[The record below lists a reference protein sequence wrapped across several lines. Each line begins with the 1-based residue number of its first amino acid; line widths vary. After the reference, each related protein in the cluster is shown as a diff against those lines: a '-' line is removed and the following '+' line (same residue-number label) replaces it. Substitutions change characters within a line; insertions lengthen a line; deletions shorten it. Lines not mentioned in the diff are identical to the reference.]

1 MILVKFYLKLL
12 CAWKWRRK
20 RSGIS
25 GAFIFVT
32 AKYISSGILSVG
44 FLCSRRLV
52 SGSKVRYWFWMF
64 LPLYLFGLS
73 DWILLLVLSPVFING
88 NSISS
93 LFEGAAAVCYY
104 CSSVTFI
111 AMLIHDLLVTYLFLG
126 YPIPIIIRGLASTLL
141 SMFLRH
147 PYLGGSSSIL
157 GESLP
162 GCAIPSLN
170 SP

>member
-1 MILVKFYLKLL
+1 MIFVKFYLKLL
-12 CAWKWRRK
+12 CAWKCLRK

-52 SGSKVRYWFWMF
+52 SGSNVLYWFWTF
-64 LPLYLFGLS
+64 LPLYFFGLS

-88 NSISS
+88 NSISW
-93 LFEGAAAVCYY
+93 LFEGTADVCYY
-104 CSSVTFI
+104 CSSETFI
-111 AMLIHDLLVTYLFLG
+111 AKLIDDLLVTILFLRS
-126 YPIPIIIRGLASTLL
+126 PMPNIFRGLGSTLL
-141 SMFLRH
+141 SMFLRQ